1 MEGRILKVEVLIL
14 LEACTL
20 SINKNQKNGFSFAC
34 YPGDS
39 AVLLAFNLD
48 EGKIDNLA
56 GFAVK
61 CKAPHTETYKTDE
74 YWVKNRLNFEK
85 PLTAKEKLTP
95 TRWASSDKAPFQAF
109 HWTHFPNAGP
119 GKYTYTTH
127 PVYFDG
133 ADLKLSDGLSIDVD
147 LTYRIC
153 PDFELGFTR
162 GYISS
167 QAYADKFGNAPIQP
181 DKKTMDF
188 PTDDYEKQYV
198 WLGAHARAILFKLL
212 DESIGDNSNTLDV
225 FAYDFNEPEVI
236 RDLCAMGSRIRVF
249 MDDSAS
255 HVKENALEPKTKDAL
270 VKSGAKVKTGKF
282 GRFAHDKVIIQ
293 KKNSTPVK
301 VLTGSANF
309 SVRGLYVQANSIL
322 LFDDPE
328 ISKLYEAAF
337 EQAFS
342 DCNGFKKSEIARR
355 WYGAKIDNGSA
366 ISISFAPHMTAFSL
380 DRVAEA
386 MESARSSL
394 MFAMMEVGGAG
405 PVMEILHNL
414 GERENLYSMGTI
426 EKRGQLDLFKPG
438 RGGQTAFTSFAFLK
452 KDAPRPFKSEVS
464 GGAGQVIHHKFIV
477 CDFNDKSPMVFCGSS
492 NLSEGGEKS
501 NGDNLI
507 AIQDGDVAL
516 CYAVEAIRLYDHYR
530 FRSQHEVSTSEN
542 PLKLTADDKW
552 TTRYY
557 DPKDIK
563 YKERKL
569 FCPD

>member
-1 MEGRILKVEVLIL
+1 M
-14 LEACTL
+14 
-20 SINKNQKNGFSFAC
+20 SIEKNQKDGFSFTC
-34 YPGDS
+34 YPGDG

-48 EGKIDNLA
+48 EDKIDNLA

-61 CKAPHTETYKTDE
+61 CKAPHTETYKKDE

-85 PLTAKEKLTP
+85 PLTAKDKLTP
-95 TRWASSDKAPFQAF
+95 RKWTTSNKAPFQTF

-119 GKYTYTTH
+119 GKYTYTTY

-133 ADLKLSDGLSIDVD
+133 ADLKLADGLSIDVD

-167 QAYADKFGNAPIQP
+167 QAYADKFKNAPIQP
-181 DKKTMDF
+181 DKRAMDF
-188 PTDDYEKQYV
+188 PTDDYQKQYI
-198 WLGAHARAILFKLL
+198 WLGSHARDILFKLL
-212 DESIGDNSNTLDV
+212 DESMEDDSITLDV
-225 FAYDFNEPEVI
+225 FAFDFSEPDVI

-249 MDDSAS
+249 MDDSTS

-270 VKSGAKVKTGKF
+270 IAAGAKVETGKF
-282 GRFAHDKVIIQ
+282 GRFAHNKVIIQ
-293 KKNSTPVK
+293 KKNGVPVK

-328 ISKLYEAAF
+328 IAKLYETAF

-342 DCNGFKKSEIARR
+342 DCKGFKKSEIARR
-355 WYGAKIDNGSA
+355 WHGEKIGTGSPV
-366 ISISFAPHMTAFSL
+366 SISFAPHITAFSL

-386 MESARSSL
+386 LESARSSL
-394 MFAMMEVGGAG
+394 MFAMMEVCGGG
-405 PVMEILHNL
+405 PVMGILQNL

-426 EKRGQLDLFKPG
+426 EKRGELALFKPG
-438 RGGQTAFTSFAFLK
+438 REGPPAVTSFAFLK
-452 KDAPRPFKSEVS
+452 KNTPKPFRDEVS
-464 GGAGQVIHHKFIV
+464 GGAGQVIHHKFVV
-477 CDFNDKSPMVFCGSS
+477 CDFNDNSPVVFCGSS
-492 NLSEGGEKS
+492 NFAEGGEKS
-501 NGDNLI
+501 NGDNLV
-507 AIQDGDVAL
+507 AIQDQNVAV

-530 FRSQHEVSTSEN
+530 FRSQHEASTSEN
-542 PLKLTADDKW
+542 PLKLAADSKW

-557 DPKDIK
+557 NSKDIK
-563 YKERKL
+563 CKERKL
-569 FCPD
+569 LS